1 MKNKILSLLFIL
13 IPSLVFPL
21 GKEGEDLQTI
31 NLLIASTER
40 QLSVHKQL
48 HALMLE
54 FQQQQDLFIDSD
66 KPKELAREMVE
77 TAAKIL
83 SLAEEHQ
90 LIYLFTPFYVEEL
103 KFFAGISKKKA
114 L

>member
-1 MKNKILSLLFIL
+1 M
-13 IPSLVFPL
+13 VFPL